1 MHVVLIKNT
10 VGHAARRVL
19 DVTKKKSQDRFA
31 RGVLCLFLQQPQP
44 TTIVSKFYC
53 IEIPS
58 SREECWLLFIQCT
71 KLAKIFFW
79 ILAPGKMDAMQT
91 VFHLKVHLSSFNE
104 VCLHIQKILIKM
116 DSWFYFQMKCR
127 VLFILYKQ
135 FHMAC
140 HKNEIFYEVLRAP
153 TKKNYSISGTAAT
166 VHNTY
171 QGRSLP
177 AASKQNFTT
186 LQSREPHYF
195 IG

>member
-44 TTIVSKFYC
+44 TTIVSKFYYRNP
-53 IEIPS
+53 IIT
-58 SREECWLLFIQCT
+58 RRM
-71 KLAKIFFW
+71 LAAFYSMYQACKNLFW

-153 TKKNYSISGTAAT
+153 TKKNLFHFGHCSNS
-166 VHNTY
+166 TY